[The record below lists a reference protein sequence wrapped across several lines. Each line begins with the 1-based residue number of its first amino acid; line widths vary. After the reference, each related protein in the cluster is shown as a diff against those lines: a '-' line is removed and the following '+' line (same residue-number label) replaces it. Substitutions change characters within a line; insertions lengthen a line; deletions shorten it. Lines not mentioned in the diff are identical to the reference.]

1 MKLWAEFAAADPR
14 AARDSESRGTLRHAR
29 RAGTLRQCAT
39 GTACANAC
47 AALLAA
53 VLLCAAA
60 PPGLAGIVLDRI
72 AATVGKHVITESEVI
87 EEIRI
92 AAFLNCQSPDF
103 SPASRRDAAGRLV
116 DQELLRE
123 QMQLTGFPVP
133 PDGAAKLLDEIT
145 RRYPNEAEFERALAR
160 DGITL
165 DQLKSHLAWQ
175 IAVLKFTDY
184 LFRPNIPGPQ
194 NAKSAA
200 AASNIDQQL
209 DAWLKQARSQAQIR
223 FFKEAFQ

>member
-1 MKLWAEFAAADPR
+1 MKLWAQSGESAAQTLQWRTFLTRCVR
-14 AARDSESRGTLRHAR
+14 AHARTSAAGSGAAKRTHAR
-29 RAGTLRQCAT
+29 RA
-39 GTACANAC
+39 
-47 AALLAA
+47 ALVAA

-60 PPGLAGIVLDRI
+60 GQAAIVLDRI

-92 AAFLNCQSPDF
+92 TAFLNGQRPDF
-103 SPASRRDAAGRLV
+103 GPAARRAAAERLV

-123 QMQLTGFPVP
+123 QMQLTGFSASTGGV
-133 PDGAAKLLDEIT
+133 GKLLDDI
-145 RRYPNEAEFERALAR
+145 RRHYPNEAEFQHALAR

-175 IAVLKFTDY
+175 LAVLKFTDY
-184 LFRPNIPGPQ
+184 LFRPNIPGFQ
-194 NAKSAA
+194 NGKTAA

-223 FFKEAFQ
+223 FFKEAFE